1 MSQSMVLTTPEPAD
15 GAVRAPI
22 PALEISGLSIALRT
36 GPAEKPLVTDVS
48 LAVDPGEIVGLVGE
62 SGSGKSLTALATIGL
77 LPHGVEVS
85 SGEVRLAGESLLQ
98 MDRKRLRSL
107 RGSSI
112 SMIFQDPLSSLDPCA
127 RIGNQIVET
136 IRAHKRVSV
145 SEAKRDA
152 VELLDR
158 VGIPRAKDRMRS
170 YPYEFSGG
178 MRQRVMIAAALVL
191 RPRVLLADEPTTA
204 LDVTT
209 QAGIVELVRE
219 LRSEMQMSVIW
230 ISHDLALVGRLA
242 DRVAVM
248 YAGEIVELA
257 AAEDVFRSPRHPYTE
272 GLIRSG
278 TRLAYG
284 ERFGF
289 VPGTVTE
296 PGHWP
301 EGCRF
306 SPRCERATEECISA
320 DPVLEPLE
328 ATTVRCVHPLSLRPR
343 P

>member
-1 MSQSMVLTTPEPAD
+1 MVIKAAEPTGTVVPAM
-15 GAVRAPI
+15 V
-22 PALEISGLSIALRT
+22 PALEISGLSISLRT
-36 GPAEKPLVTDVS
+36 GGADRPLVTDLS
-48 LAVDPGEIVGLVGE
+48 LSVGPGEIVGLVGE
-62 SGSGKSLTALATIGL
+62 SGSGKSLTALASIGL
-77 LPHGVEVS
+77 LPHGI
-85 SGEVRLAGESLLQ
+85 EVRSGDVRLEGRSLLE
-98 MDRKRLRSL
+98 MDRKQLRSL
-107 RGSSI
+107 CGSSI
-112 SMIFQDPLSSLDPCA
+112 SMIFQDPLSSLDPCS
-127 RIGNQIVET
+127 RIGNQIIET
-136 IRAHKRVSV
+136 IRAHRRVSV
-145 SEAKRDA
+145 AEAKRDA
-152 VELLDR
+152 LELLDR
-158 VGIPRAKDRMRS
+158 VGIPRAKERMRS

-209 QAGIVELVRE
+209 QAGIVRLVEE
-219 LRSEMQMSVIW
+219 LRSELQMSVIW
-230 ISHDLALVGRLA
+230 ISHDLGLVGRLA

-257 AAEDVFRSPRHPYTE
+257 PASDLFRSPQHPYTA

-278 TRLAYG
+278 TRLSYG

-306 SPRCERATEECISA
+306 YPGCDRASEACTNHPALEVGPRPRCVVSI
-320 DPVLEPLE
+320 P
-328 ATTVRCVHPLSLRPR
+328 
-343 P
+343 

>member
-1 MSQSMVLTTPEPAD
+1 MVIRSPEPAD
-15 GAVRAPI
+15 SADRAPV
-22 PALEISGLSIALRT
+22 PALEISGLSISLGSGRT
-36 GPAEKPLVTDVS
+36 QKALVTDVS
-48 LAVDPGEIVGLVGE
+48 LTVAPGEIVGLVGE
-62 SGSGKSLTALATIGL
+62 SGSGKTLTALACIGL
-77 LPHGVEVS
+77 LPQGVEVRA
-85 SGEVRLAGESLLQ
+85 GEVSLNGESLLR
-98 MDRKRLRSL
+98 MDPKRLRSL
-107 RGSSI
+107 CGSSI

-136 IRAHKRVSV
+136 IRAHRRVSV
-145 SEAKRDA
+145 AEAKRDA

-158 VGIPRAKDRMRS
+158 VGIPRAKERMRS

-209 QAGIVELVRE
+209 QAGIVELVRQ

-230 ISHDLALVGRLA
+230 ISHDLGLVGKLA

-257 AAEDVFRSPRHPYTE
+257 PAAELFRSPQHPYTA

-289 VPGTVTE
+289 VPGGVTE

-306 SPRCERATEECISA
+306 MPRCDRATTECA
-320 DPVLEPLE
+320 AHPALELGHR
-328 ATTVRCVHPLSLRPR
+328 TTVRCIHPLTEGSGQ
-343 P
+343 

>member
-1 MSQSMVLTTPEPAD
+1 MVLRSPEPAD
-15 GAVRAPI
+15 PAIRAPV

-36 GPAEKPLVTDVS
+36 GRDERPLVTDVS
-48 LAVDPGEIVGLVGE
+48 LAVEPGEIVGLVGE
-62 SGSGKSLTALATIGL
+62 SGSGKSLTALASIGL
-77 LPHGVEVS
+77 LPHRVEVS
-85 SGEVRLAGESLLQ
+85 SGDVRLDGESLLK

-107 RGSSI
+107 CGSSI

-127 RIGNQIVET
+127 RIGNQIIET
-136 IRAHKRVSV
+136 IRSHKRVSV

-230 ISHDLALVGRLA
+230 ISHDLGLVGRLA

-257 AAEDVFRSPRHPYTE
+257 PTEELFRSSRHPYTA

-278 TRLAYG
+278 TRLSYG

-306 SPRCERATEECISA
+306 SPRCDRATEACASHPA
-320 DPVLEPLE
+320 LEVRGRSS
-328 ATTVRCVHPLSLRPR
+328 VRCVHPLTEGSNP
-343 P
+343 

>member
-1 MSQSMVLTTPEPAD
+1 
-15 GAVRAPI
+15 
-22 PALEISGLSIALRT
+22 
-36 GPAEKPLVTDVS
+36 
-48 LAVDPGEIVGLVGE
+48 
-62 SGSGKSLTALATIGL
+62 LTALATIGL
-77 LPHGVEVS
+77 LPDGVEVS
-85 SGEVRLAGESLLQ
+85 SGDARLDGQSLLQ

-107 RGSSI
+107 CGSSI

-136 IRAHKRVSV
+136 IRAHRRVSV
-145 SEAKRDA
+145 AEAKRDA
-152 VELLDR
+152 IELLDR
-158 VGIPRAKDRMRS
+158 VGISRAKHRMRS
-170 YPYEFSGG
+170 YPFEFSGG

-204 LDVTT
+204 VDVTT

-219 LRSEMQMSVIW
+219 LRSEMQMSVVW
-230 ISHDLALVGRLA
+230 ISHDLGLVGQLA

-257 AAEDVFRSPRHPYTE
+257 LAAEVFRSPQHPYTA

-278 TRLAYG
+278 TRLSYG

-301 EGCRF
+301 PGCRF
-306 SPRCERATEECISA
+306 SPRCDRATEACLKHPTLVVR
-320 DPVLEPLE
+320 DT
-328 ATTVRCVHPLSLRPR
+328 TTVRCVHPLSEGSAP
-343 P
+343 

>member
-1 MSQSMVLTTPEPAD
+1 MSGTMVIAGAEPAD
-15 GAVRAPI
+15 SGVRAPV
-22 PALEISGLSIALRT
+22 PALEISDLSISLRT
-36 GPAEKPLVTDVS
+36 GTTDKPLVTDVS
-48 LAVDPGEIVGLVGE
+48 LSVGPGEIVGLVGE
-62 SGSGKSLTALATIGL
+62 SGSGKSLTALASIGL
-77 LPHGVEVS
+77 LPHGVEVR
-85 SGEVRLAGESLLQ
+85 SGDVRFAGESLVK

-107 RGSSI
+107 CGSSI

-136 IRAHKRVSV
+136 IRAHQQVSV
-145 SEAKRDA
+145 AEARRTA

-158 VGIPRAKDRMRS
+158 VGIPRAKERMRS

-209 QAGIVELVRE
+209 QAGIMKLVQE
-219 LRSEMQMSVIW
+219 LRSELQMSVIW
-230 ISHDLALVGRLA
+230 ISHDLGVVGRLA

-248 YAGEIVELA
+248 YAGEMVELA
-257 AAEDVFRSPRHPYTE
+257 PTEELFKAPRHPYTA

-278 TRLAYG
+278 TRLSYG
-284 ERFGF
+284 QPCGF

-301 EGCRF
+301 QGCRF
-306 SPRCERATEECISA
+306 APRCDRASEACAAHPALELRGQSA
-320 DPVLEPLE
+320 L
-328 ATTVRCVHPLSLRPR
+328 RCVHPLGEEPA

>member
-1 MSQSMVLTTPEPAD
+1 MSETMVI
-15 GAVRAPI
+15 RAPKPSGATLRPPV
-22 PALEISGLSIALRT
+22 PALEISGLSIALRS
-36 GPAEKPLVTDVS
+36 GGAEKQLVTNVN
-48 LAVDPGEIVGLVGE
+48 LAVGSGEIVGLVGE
-62 SGSGKSLTALATIGL
+62 SGSGKSLTALASIGL
-77 LPHGVEVS
+77 LPHGVEVR
-85 SGEVRLAGESLLQ
+85 SGDVRLDGESLIG

-107 RGSSI
+107 CGSSI
-112 SMIFQDPLSSLDPCA
+112 SMIFQDPLSSLDPCS

-136 IRAHKRVSV
+136 IRAHQRVSV
-145 SEAKRDA
+145 GEAKRAA

-209 QAGIVELVRE
+209 QAGIVRLVQE
-219 LRSEMQMSVIW
+219 LRSELQMSVIW
-230 ISHDLALVGRLA
+230 ISHDLSLVGRLA

-257 AAEDVFRSPRHPYTE
+257 PAGELFKTPQHPYTA

-278 TRLAYG
+278 TRLPYG
-284 ERFGF
+284 QPFGF

-301 EGCRF
+301 TGCRF
-306 SPRCERATEECISA
+306 SPRCDRASEACESH
-320 DPVLEPLE
+320 PELEVRGQ
-328 ATTVRCVHPLSLRPR
+328 TTVRCVHPLDGEPAT
-343 P
+343 

>member
-1 MSQSMVLTTPEPAD
+1 MIETQAPGTAGPV
-15 GAVRAPI
+15 GAPGPVPG
-22 PALEISGLSIALRT
+22 PALEISHLSVSLNSGRAD
-36 GPAEKPLVTDVS
+36 KPLVTDVS
-48 LAVDPGEIVGLVGE
+48 ISVGAGEIVGLVGE
-62 SGSGKSLTALATIGL
+62 SGSGKSLTALASIGL
-77 LPHGVEVS
+77 LPHGVQVR
-85 SGEVRLAGESLLQ
+85 SGDVRFDGESLVT
-98 MDRKRLRSL
+98 MSPKRLRSL
-107 RGSSI
+107 RGSSV
-112 SMIFQDPLSSLDPCA
+112 SMIFQDPLSSLDPCS

-136 IRAHKRVSV
+136 IRAHRKVSV
-145 SEAKRDA
+145 TEARHDA

-158 VGIPRAKDRMRS
+158 VGIPRARERMRS

-209 QAGIVELVRE
+209 QAGIVKLVQE
-219 LRSEMQMSVIW
+219 LRSELGMSVIW
-230 ISHDLALVGRLA
+230 ISHDLGLVGRLA

-257 AAEDVFRSPRHPYTE
+257 PAAQLFKSPQHPYTA

-278 TRLAYG
+278 TRLPYG
-284 ERFGF
+284 NPFGF

-301 EGCRF
+301 AGCRF
-306 SPRCERATEECISA
+306 LPRCDRATEACAEH
-320 DPVLEPLE
+320 PVPEVRDG
-328 ATTVRCVHPLSLRPR
+328 ATVRCFHPLVPGPTS
-343 P
+343 

>member
-1 MSQSMVLTTPEPAD
+1 MIETTAVGAAGPAGTAAPPE
-15 GAVRAPI
+15 V
-22 PALEISGLSIALRT
+22 PALQISDLYIDLKTARAQT
-36 GPAEKPLVTDVS
+36 PLVTGVS
-48 LAVDPGEIVGLVGE
+48 LSVGSGEIIGLVGE
-62 SGSGKSLTALATIGL
+62 SGSGKSLTALASIGL
-77 LPHGVEVS
+77 LPHGVTVR
-85 SGEVRLAGESLLQ
+85 SGDVRLDGEPLLTLGP
-98 MDRKRLRSL
+98 KRLRSL
-107 RGSSI
+107 RGNSI
-112 SMIFQDPLSSLDPCA
+112 SMIFQDPLSSLDPCS

-136 IRAHKRVSV
+136 IRAHRDVSMT
-145 SEAKRDA
+145 EAKRDA

-158 VGIPRAKDRMRS
+158 VGIPQAKERMRS

-209 QAGIVELVRE
+209 QAGIVQLVQE
-219 LRSEMQMSVIW
+219 LRSELQMSVIW
-230 ISHDLALVGRLA
+230 ISHDLGLVGRLA

-257 AAEDVFRSPRHPYTE
+257 PAEQVFRSPRHPYTA

-278 TRLAYG
+278 TRSSYG
-284 ERFGF
+284 HPFGF
-289 VPGTVTE
+289 VPGSVTE

-301 EGCRF
+301 GGCRF
-306 SPRCERATEECISA
+306 MPRCERATDACERHPE
-320 DPVLEPLE
+320 PQVLDL
-328 ATTVRCVHPLSLRPR
+328 TTVRCVHPLTERPT

>member
-1 MSQSMVLTTPEPAD
+1 MSSPMVLRSPGPAD
-15 GAVRAPI
+15 PAVRAPV

-36 GPAEKPLVTDVS
+36 GRDEKPLVTDVS
-48 LAVDPGEIVGLVGE
+48 LAVEPGEIVGLVGE
-62 SGSGKSLTALATIGL
+62 SGSGKSLTALGCIGL
-77 LPHGVEVS
+77 LPHRVEVS
-85 SGEVRLAGESLLQ
+85 SGDVRLDGESLLK

-107 RGSSI
+107 CGSSI

-127 RIGNQIVET
+127 RIGNQIIET
-136 IRAHKRVSV
+136 IRSHKRVSV
-145 SEAKRDA
+145 AEAKRDA

-219 LRSEMQMSVIW
+219 LRSETPISVIW
-230 ISHDLALVGRLA
+230 ISHDLGLVGRLA

-257 AAEDVFRSPRHPYTE
+257 PTEELFRSSQHPYTA

-278 TRLAYG
+278 TRLSYG

-306 SPRCERATEECISA
+306 SPRCDRATEACASHPA
-320 DPVLEPLE
+320 LEVRGRSS
-328 ATTVRCVHPLSLRPR
+328 VRCVHPLTEGSNP
-343 P
+343 